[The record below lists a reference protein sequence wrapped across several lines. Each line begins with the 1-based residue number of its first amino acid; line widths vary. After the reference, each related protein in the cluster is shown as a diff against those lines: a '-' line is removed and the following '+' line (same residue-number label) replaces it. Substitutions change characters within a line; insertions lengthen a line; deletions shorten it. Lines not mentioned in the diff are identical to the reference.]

1 VTNDERTTIAQGQRR
16 RNLRLALIIAALAL
30 AAYCAW
36 WLKAVL

>member
-1 VTNDERTTIAQGQRR
+1 VTNHEHTTIAQGQRR
-16 RNLRLALIIAALAL
+16 RNLRLALVIATLAL